1 MKYEIHF
8 AGELMM
14 TCLHVTL
21 FVFSLFCS
29 FLMVMVVFNLKTFST
44 GEILFYLIVA
54 KVRILIF
61 VINKSIGELLNSLF
75 GWAGL
80 TSTKVV
86 TMAT

>member
-21 FVFSLFCS
+21 FVFCLFCS

-61 VINKSIGELLNSLF
+61 ANYCDKQECGERESMVI
-75 GWAGL
+75 A
-80 TSTKVV
+80 
-86 TMAT
+86 